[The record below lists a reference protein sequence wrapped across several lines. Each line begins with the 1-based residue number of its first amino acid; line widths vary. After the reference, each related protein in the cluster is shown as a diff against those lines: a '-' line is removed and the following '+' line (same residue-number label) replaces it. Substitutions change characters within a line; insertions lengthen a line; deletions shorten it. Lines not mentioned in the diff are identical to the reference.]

1 MRQTPEPAHST
12 FPASVAALPPPPAL
26 PDNAALFLDVDGCLL
41 PFAPRPDAV
50 HVPPALVE
58 RLLALEAQL
67 DGALALVSGRSVA
80 TLDQLFAPAVFT
92 AAGLHGV
99 ERRRAGQ
106 ALDARE
112 IPPELARVC
121 DAAVRLAQDHPG
133 ALVED
138 KGLALGLHWRMAP
151 EADKAATG
159 AALRAFAA
167 GALTGL
173 PEYQLQP
180 GDHVIELRPRHADKG
195 SAILAFLEEAP
206 FAGRVPVF
214 AGDDLTDEP
223 GFAAVEAHGG
233 ISILVGDRT
242 GSAAR
247 FHLASPAAV
256 HRWLGVPADPSLPET
271 AR

>member
-1 MRQTPEPAHST
+1 MRQSPDTSLSDSA
-12 FPASVAALPPPPAL
+12 AAIAALPPPPAL
-26 PDNAALFLDVDGCLL
+26 PDDAALFLDVDGCLL

-50 HVPPALVE
+50 YVPPALIE
-58 RLLALEAQL
+58 RLQVVQERLH
-67 DGALALVSGRSVA
+67 GALALVSGRSIA
-80 TLDQLFAPAVFT
+80 TLDALFAPAVFT

-106 ALDARE
+106 AMGARDV
-112 IPPELARVC
+112 PPALRRVR
-121 DAAVRLAQDHPG
+121 DAAMELVRAHPG

-138 KGLALGLHWRMAP
+138 KGLAIGLHWRMVP
-151 EADKAATG
+151 EAHKADTG

-173 PEYQLQP
+173 PDYQLQP

-195 SAILAFLEEAP
+195 SAILAFLEEPP

-223 GFAAVEAHGG
+223 GFAAVDGHGG
-233 ISILVGDRT
+233 ISILVGDRS

-247 FHLASPAAV
+247 HRLASPSAV
-256 HRWLGVPADPSLPET
+256 HRWLGVPPSPAPET
-271 AR
+271 TR

>member
-1 MRQTPEPAHST
+1 MRQSPEVTPP
-12 FPASVAALPPPPAL
+12 FPAPAAAALPLPPAL
-26 PDNAALFLDVDGCLL
+26 PADAALFLDVDGSLL

-50 HVPPALVE
+50 EVPPALLE
-58 RLLALEAQL
+58 RLTALQQAL
-67 DGALALVSGRSVA
+67 GGALALVSGRNLA
-80 TLDQLFAPAVFT
+80 TLDLLFAPGVFA

-99 ERRRAGQ
+99 ERRRFGHAGVAGDAPP
-106 ALDARE
+106 ALLRAR
-112 IPPELARVC
+112 
-121 DAAVRLAQDHPG
+121 DAAIALIDAHPG

-138 KGLALGLHWRMAP
+138 KGAALGLHWRMVAP
-151 EADKAATG
+151 EHKAA
-159 AALRAFAA
+159 AELALRAFAA

-173 PEYQLQP
+173 PDYQLQP

-223 GFAAVEAHGG
+223 GFSAVNARGG
-233 ISILVGDRT
+233 ISVLVGDRA

-247 FHLASPAAV
+247 FRLSDPAAL
-256 HRWLGVPADPSLPET
+256 HAWLGVTADALNSEVS
-271 AR
+271 R

>member
-1 MRQTPEPAHST
+1 MRQTPEPARPD
-12 FPASVAALPPPPAL
+12 PAAAVAALPPPPAL
-26 PDNAALFLDVDGCLL
+26 PDDAALFLDVDGCLL

-50 HVPPALVE
+50 EVPPALVA
-58 RLLALEAQL
+58 RLVALQAHLQ
-67 DGALALVSGRSVA
+67 GALALVSGRSIA
-80 TLDQLFAPAVFT
+80 TLDQLFAPDVFT

-99 ERRRAGQ
+99 VRARAGQ
-106 ALDARE
+106 ALGARE
-112 IPPELARVC
+112 MPPELARVR
-121 DAAVRLAQDHPG
+121 DAAMQLAHDHPG

-138 KGLALGLHWRMAP
+138 KGLAIGLHWRMAP
-151 EADKAATG
+151 EATKTATG

-173 PEYQLQP
+173 PDYQLQP

-195 SAILAFLEEAP
+195 SAILAFLDEAP

-233 ISILVGDRT
+233 LSILVGDRP

-247 FHLASPAAV
+247 FRLASPAAV
-256 HRWLGVPADPSLPET
+256 HHWLGVPAASPFPET
-271 AR
+271 TR